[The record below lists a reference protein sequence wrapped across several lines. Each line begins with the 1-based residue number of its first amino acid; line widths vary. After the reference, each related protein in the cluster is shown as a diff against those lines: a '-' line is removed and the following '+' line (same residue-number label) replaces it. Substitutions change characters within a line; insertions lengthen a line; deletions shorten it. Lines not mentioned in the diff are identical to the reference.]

1 MYIKIS
7 SKDFK
12 RVIMNCDKVC
22 DKKNFDYLHFKAD
35 GGFLYIS
42 VIKEEGMENITY
54 TGKCKLVDSRDEG
67 KVFILKF
74 TEVKEIARLIKGK
87 LSTFI
92 EIMDIDEDT
101 KFRLN
106 ADNGIMFR
114 LDDHDIILYTY
125 DKNFPFI
132 NDEEEKSNI
141 EVDYGLLIKS
151 MKVWTNLYKRK
162 KNDVD
167 HYKYFYIEVKE
178 GKIRYTATNGSKL
191 LITEVGDT
199 EALDAVIAISYD
211 MIKQIVRLKESDK
224 KVKLVFTFDY
234 LSIQGE
240 DFEVRIRN
248 NGRTVYNY
256 EVLFKGLEEDGNT
269 VINSETFKDI
279 INSLKMVDLENY
291 KDDRLHLEIKDKRLV
306 STLRITE
313 GERCDDEEEY
323 ITQGVF
329 DGSVEFWCM
338 VHMIESICDAFKEE
352 EFKVITYTVNWMFLK
367 TKDNINVLIA
377 GCYHGE

>member
-12 RVIMNCDKVC
+12 RIIMNCDKVC
-22 DKKNFDYLHFKAD
+22 DKKNFDYIHFRVD
-35 GGFLYIS
+35 NGFLYIS
-42 VIKEEGMENITY
+42 VIKEENMENIAY
-54 TGKCKLVDSRDEG
+54 TGKCKLIDSENEN
-67 KVFILKF
+67 KTFILKF
-74 TEVKEIARLIKGK
+74 TAVREITKLIKGK

-106 ADNGIMFR
+106 VDNGVKFR
-114 LDDHDIILYTY
+114 LGGHEIISYTF
-125 DKNFPFI
+125 DKDFPFM
-132 NDEEEKSNI
+132 NDEEEKSVI

-167 HYKYFYIEVKE
+167 NWKYFYIEVKE
-178 GKIRYTATNGSKL
+178 DKIRYIATNGKKL
-191 LITEVGDT
+191 LITGVGDT
-199 EALDAVIAISYD
+199 EALDAVIAISYN

-240 DFEVRIRN
+240 DFEIRIRN
-248 NGRTVYNY
+248 NGRTVCSY
-256 EVLFKGLEEDGNT
+256 EVLFKGLEENGNT

-306 STLRITE
+306 STLRIIE

-323 ITQGVF
+323 ITQGEF
-329 DGSVEFWCM
+329 DGSMDFWCM
-338 VHMIESICDAFKEE
+338 MDVIESVCNAFKEE
-352 EFKVITYTVNWMFLK
+352 EFKVITYTVNWMLLT